1 MAQIIIDNKIR
12 HGKPTIVGTR
22 ITVDDVLGWLG
33 SGMAYEDIE
42 REYRISKEEILAV
55 IHYASSIVRGEEVV
69 EKAVA

>member
-1 MAQIIIDNKIR
+1 MGYHASI
-12 HGKPTIVGTR
+12 
-22 ITVDDVLGWLG
+22 
-33 SGMAYEDIE
+33 EDIE